1 MGICNTLSRQHIKW
15 GIGLLIGIVLIIV
28 VVVLTQKS
36 EVNQVDDE
44 KAYTEKWVHPEETMA
59 KGAVVSN
66 GGPCANIGMKIL
78 KKYGNAVDS
87 LIATMLCDGL
97 TCMQN
102 MGIGGGFIATLYIKS
117 ESKVITINARESA
130 PAAATFDMFVNDTMS
145 AKKGGKSV
153 AVPGEIKGYWEMY
166 KKYGGKAPWKE
177 LFQGAIALCK
187 EGVPVNRHL
196 EKNMASYKQ
205 EVLNSPWLRKLLLN
219 DKGELPKYGDKIKLP
234 KLAETLAIISE
245 NPEAL
250 YNGPLTAGLVKDIQ
264 DDGGIITVEDMN
276 SYNVRWEEPIKMEL
290 LSGYDFYSVPPPGSG
305 PILAFILKLVEDTL
319 PKDENVPETT
329 SIITEAFKY
338 AYAMRSWLG
347 DPHFIDNSKI
357 LGRLNDTNYIASIK
371 KNLLVNHTSNNPKD
385 YGSDYITEDHGTANI
400 VVVAPNGDAVAA
412 TSTINL
418 IFGSCLISESTG
430 IVLNNEMDD
439 FSTPGLVNSFG
450 VSPSSEN
457 FIAPGKRPMSSMC
470 PSLILDKNGDVRLA
484 VGAAGGTK
492 ITTATALATIWN
504 LHYGNSISDSVQKSR
519 FHHQLMPMIWNYEGS
534 IPEVIVK
541 DMEKRGHNVTE
552 SKPNQSC
559 VTAISKKGDLFG
571 ASSDMRRPGNTSY
584 LLDL

>member
-1 MGICNTLSRQHIKW
+1 FRQHIKW
-15 GIGLLIGIVLIIV
+15 GIGLLIGIVLIIL

-44 KAYTEKWVHPEETMA
+44 KTYTEKWVHPAETLA
-59 KGAVVSN
+59 KGAIVSN
-66 GGPCANIGMKIL
+66 GGPCADIGMKIL

-117 ESKVITINARESA
+117 ESKVITINARETA
-130 PAAATFDMFVNDTMS
+130 PAAATFDMFVNDTKYS
-145 AKKGGKSV
+145 KKGGKSV
-153 AVPGEIKGYWEMY
+153 AIPGEIKGYWEMY

-177 LFQGAIALCK
+177 LFHGAITLCK

-196 EKNMASYKQ
+196 EKNIDSYKTDIL
-205 EVLNSPWLRKLLLN
+205 ESPWLRKLLLN
-219 DKGELPKYGDKIKLP
+219 EKGELPKYGDKIKLP
-234 KLAETLAIISE
+234 KLAETLSIISE

-290 LSGYDFYSVPPPGSG
+290 LSGYDLYSVPPPGSG
-305 PILAFILKLVEDTL
+305 VILAFILKLVEDTL
-319 PKDENVPETT
+319 PKDEEKPETT

-338 AYAMRSWLG
+338 AYAMRSWMG
-347 DPHFIDNSKI
+347 DTHFIDNSKI
-357 LGRLNDTNYIASIK
+357 LERLNDTNYITTIK

-385 YGSDYITEDHGTANI
+385 YGSDYVTEDHGTANN
-400 VVVAPNGDAVAA
+400 VVIAPNGDAIAA

-439 FSTPGLVNSFG
+439 FSTPGLVNAFG

-470 PSLILDKNGDVRLA
+470 PSLILDKDGDVRLA

-504 LHYGNSISDSVQKSR
+504 LHYGKSISDSVRKSR
-519 FHHQLMPMIWNYEGS
+519 FHHQLMPMIWNYEAS
-534 IPEVIVK
+534 IPEEIVK
-541 DMEKRGHNVTE
+541 DMERRGHNATE

-559 VTAISKKGDLFG
+559 VTAISKNGNLLG

>member
-1 MGICNTLSRQHIKW
+1 MGVCDALSRKHIKW
-15 GIGLLIGIVLIIV
+15 GIGLLIGIALIIL
-28 VVVLTQKS
+28 VVVLSRK
-36 EVNQVDDE
+36 EDVNQVEDE
-44 KAYTEKWVHPEETMA
+44 KTYTERWVYPPEATA
-59 KGAVVSN
+59 KGAIVSN
-66 GGPCANIGMKIL
+66 GGPCAAIGMKIL

-117 ESKVITINARESA
+117 ESKVVTINARESA
-130 PAAATFDMFVNDTMS
+130 PAAATFDMFINDTV
-145 AKKGGKSV
+145 AAREGGKAV

-177 LFQGAIALCK
+177 LFQGAITLCK

-196 EKNMASYKQ
+196 EKNMASYK
-205 EVLNSPWLRKLLLN
+205 EKIIESPWLRKLLLS
-219 DKGELPKYGDKIKLP
+219 DKGEMPKYGDKIKLP
-234 KLAETLAIISE
+234 KLAETLEIISE
-245 NPEAL
+245 NPDAL

-264 DDGGIITVEDMN
+264 DAGGIITVEDMN
-276 SYNVRWEEPIKMEL
+276 SYNVRWEEPITMEL
-290 LSGYDFYSVPPPGSG
+290 LSKYNFYSVPSPGSG
-305 PILAFILKLVEDTL
+305 PILAFILKLLEDTL
-319 PKDENVPETT
+319 PKDEKEPETT

-338 AYAMRSWLG
+338 AYAMRSWMG

-357 LGRLNDTNYIASIK
+357 LGMLNDTNYIKTVK
-371 KNLLVNHTSNNPKD
+371 KNLLLNHTSNNPKD
-385 YGSDYITEDHGTANI
+385 YGSDYLTEDHGTANI
-400 VVVAPNGDAVAA
+400 VVIAPNGDAISA

-418 IFGSCLISESTG
+418 IFGSGLISESTG
-430 IVLNNEMDD
+430 IFLNNEMDD
-439 FSTPGLVNSFG
+439 FSTPGLVNYFG

-457 FIAPGKRPMSSMC
+457 FIAPGKIPSSSMC
-470 PSLILDKNGDVRLA
+470 PSLIIDKDGDVRLV

-504 LHYGNSISDSVQKSR
+504 LHYGKSVTDSVRKSR
-519 FHHQLMPMIWNYEGS
+519 FHHQLMPMTWYYEPS
-534 IPEVIVK
+534 IPEVLIK

-552 SKPNQSC
+552 SKPNESC
-559 VTAISKKGDLFG
+559 VTVISKKGNILG

-584 LLDL
+584 LLD